1 MIRNGKLVGLEEY
14 VYDINLYCCCILL
27 LLIREYDNI
36 FLSSCVPVIGFILST
51 LYLKVV
57 KEIWESKIK

>member
-1 MIRNGKLVGLEEY
+1 MY
-14 VYDINLYCCCILL
+14 INLYCCCILL